1 MEQTN
6 DDVIETYLPD
16 NDSINEFHSF
26 SLENKL
32 KVIRLGLF
40 VYNEGV
46 GKLQGWNNEEWQ
58 KKINIL
64 DEEHT
69 RSIKE
74 ALLKYEMLE
83 NSFDEY
89 KLFALEQQ
97 TKCIENAVQGERT
110 KYDMQI
116 KKLTETNSDLLTKL
130 NSLQTE
136 IEARYANRI
145 EVLVEKNQV
154 LLMSERDKRE
164 AMRQDYESKLQRQ
177 QNSSLKGKDGEGMV
191 YARLNMMF
199 PTADVEDTH
208 TIPHRGDFI
217 LRVDGITVMIETKNY
232 SRNVQKAEIDKFY
245 SDIDNSSNSDIG
257 AAIFVSLHTGIC
269 NKEDF
274 QFEVR
279 NGTPLI
285 FIHNLVNNFDSIKL
299 ALSFFKMITDQ
310 GEIDFGHKETI
321 DAFKNLASCIKRNF
335 QKQKTTLDRYYTTQ
349 MELIT
354 LQQSSICDLYSV
366 VKQKF

>member
-16 NDSINEFHSF
+16 NDSINEFHSL

-40 VYNEGV
+40 VYNEGA
-46 GKLQGWNNEEWQ
+46 GKLQGWDNEEWQ
-58 KKINIL
+58 KKIDKL
-64 DEEHT
+64 TEEHSQ
-69 RSIKE
+69 SIE
-74 ALLKYEMLE
+74 EERRQYEMLE
-83 NSFDEY
+83 KSFDEY
-89 KLFALEQQ
+89 KLFASEQQ
-97 TKCIENAVQGERT
+97 TKCIEGAVQGERT
-110 KYDMQI
+110 RYDMQI
-116 KKLTETNSDLLTKL
+116 KKLTETNTDLLSRL
-130 NSLQTE
+130 NGLQTE
-136 IEARYANRI
+136 IEARYADRI
-145 EVLVEKNQV
+145 ESIVGKNQE
-154 LLMSERDKRE
+154 LLMAERDKRE

-217 LRVDGITVMIETKNY
+217 LRVDGMTVMIETKNY

-245 SDIDNSSNSDIG
+245 SDIDNPSNSDIG
-257 AAIFVSLHTGIC
+257 AAVFVSLHTGIC
-269 NKEDF
+269 NREDF

-299 ALSFFKMITDQ
+299 ALSFFKMIADQ

-321 DAFKNLASCIKRNF
+321 DAFKNLASGIKRNF

-354 LQQSSICDLYSV
+354 LQQSNICDLYGV

>member
-16 NDSINEFHSF
+16 NDSINEFHSL
-26 SLENKL
+26 SRENKL
-32 KVIRLGLF
+32 KVIRIGLF
-40 VYNEGV
+40 VYNEGA
-46 GKLQGWNNEEWQ
+46 GKLQGWDNEEWQ
-58 KKINIL
+58 KKIDRLAEEHSQSI
-64 DEEHT
+64 DEE
-69 RSIKE
+69 RRQ
-74 ALLKYEMLE
+74 YEMLE
-83 NSFDEY
+83 KSFDEY
-89 KLFALEQQ
+89 KQFASKQQ
-97 TKCIENAVQGERT
+97 TKCIEGAVHCERT
-110 KYDMQI
+110 RYDMQI
-116 KKLTETNSDLLTKL
+116 KKLTETNSDLLSKL

-136 IEARYANRI
+136 IEARYADRI
-145 EVLVEKNQV
+145 ESIVGKNQE
-154 LLMSERDKRE
+154 LLMEERDKRE

-199 PTADVEDTH
+199 PTADVEDSH

-217 LRVDGITVMIETKNY
+217 LSIDGMTVMIETKNY

-245 SDIDNSSNSDIG
+245 SDIDNPSNSDIG
-257 AAIFVSLHTGIC
+257 AAVFVSLHTGIC
-269 NKEDF
+269 NREDF

-285 FIHNLVNNFDSIKL
+285 FIHNLVSNFDGIKL
-299 ALSFFKMITDQ
+299 ALSFFKMISDQ

-321 DAFKNLASCIKRNF
+321 DAFKNLASGIKRNF

-354 LQQSSICDLYSV
+354 LQMSSISDLYGV

>member
-1 MEQTN
+1 MEQTTDN
-6 DDVIETYLPD
+6 VIETYIPD
-16 NDSINEFHSF
+16 DKSICEFHSL

-40 VYNEGV
+40 VYNEGA
-46 GKLQGWNNEEWQ
+46 GCLQAWDNEEWQ
-58 KKINIL
+58 KKIDTL
-64 DEEHT
+64 SEEYDLNLEESS
-69 RSIKE
+69 RKYD
-74 ALLKYEMLE
+74 LLQ
-83 NSFDEY
+83 
-89 KLFALEQQ
+89 KLFDDYKRHASEQQ
-97 TKCIENAVQGERT
+97 IACIEGAVLGERT
-110 KYDMQI
+110 KFDMQI
-116 KKLTETNSDLLTKL
+116 KSLTETNSDLLSKL
-130 NSLQTE
+130 NSLQAE
-136 IEARYANRI
+136 VEARYANRI
-145 EVLVEKNQV
+145 ESMMSKNQE
-154 LLMSERDKRE
+154 LLMQERDKRE
-164 AMRQDYESKLQRQ
+164 VMRQDYEAKLQRQ
-177 QNSSLKGKDGEGMV
+177 QNSSLKGKDGEGLV

-217 LRVDGITVMIETKNY
+217 LRVDGMTVMIETKNY

-245 SDIDNSSNSDIG
+245 SDIDNPSNSDIG
-257 AAIFVSLHTGIC
+257 AAMFISLHTGIC
-269 NKEDF
+269 NREDF

-299 ALSFFKMITDQ
+299 ALSFFKMILDQ
-310 GEIDFGHKETI
+310 SDIDFGHKETI
-321 DAFKNLASCIKRNF
+321 DAFKNLASGIKRNF

-354 LQQSSICDLYSV
+354 LQQANVCDLYSV